1 MRDIPTSL
9 ESLAQAL
16 IQPEIILGYVAF
28 LFGLFLLNLVLFSA
42 RFRRIRKGV
51 LNGVSLLRS
60 VTSEESFR
68 EQFDQVNEGLTANPV
83 FGEAWSEFT
92 ECLIFPLEP
101 EKAIQNSRDAAEYF
115 HSSAVIDRHLS
126 IRYYNSVPNILTG
139 LGILGT
145 FIGLAAGIGVA
156 QAGLRADD
164 IQLMQVALGDLLG
177 GASLAFI
184 TSIVGLALSLLF
196 LGIERWSLGRLHR
209 HLQGFV
215 RKIDGLVS
223 RVTPERILTD
233 HLVELKAQS
242 LQLKRFN
249 TDLAFQIAGAL
260 DEKIAGRL
268 TPALDKLLGAVNELK
283 EGQKSSSEETIRA
296 LVDEFRQTMTG
307 ATGAEFDRIS
317 QTLQKIDQAMAR
329 TADQFSERETSL
341 QNSMMGLLEEIGAT
355 LSRNSQHMQSEVEG
369 SVRALLEGVGSSL
382 TQLQDTLARGRADAQ
397 AALEV
402 ASERASREMEEN
414 LRKSTDAL
422 ATAAAGIADR
432 MNHAGVHLSDQVTKS
447 TQGLGDEI
455 RELREH
461 VRAITS
467 MVDSVGLA
475 ASQLTEA
482 SKGSELIVRRLG
494 ELEAVLRTAAE
505 QIGKGSRSTEDAV
518 LSVRDGVSKVQEAI
532 GELTENQRSTAA
544 AWTDYRSRFEGLDDS
559 LRNTFQ
565 QLDSGVSRY
574 TEQVTKFHNGM
585 DSNLSTA
592 LETLGGAIRD
602 LEEILEDFADR
613 GGSL

>member
-1 MRDIPTSL
+1 MQEIPAPL
-9 ESLAQAL
+9 ETLAQAL
-16 IQPEIILGYVAF
+16 IQPGVILGYVAF

-42 RFRRIRKGV
+42 RFMRIRKGV
-51 LNGVSLLRS
+51 LQGVSLLKP
-60 VTSEESFR
+60 VGSEESFTER
-68 EQFDQVNEGLTANPV
+68 FDQVDEALTANPV
-83 FGEAWSEFT
+83 FGEAWGEFT
-92 ECLIFPLEP
+92 ECLIFPQETGKP
-101 EKAIQNSRDAAEYF
+101 IQNSRDAAEYF

-156 QAGLRADD
+156 QAGLQQGE
-164 IQLMQVALGDLLG
+164 IEPMQRALGNLLG

-184 TSIVGLALSLLF
+184 TSIAGLALSLLF

-215 RKIDGLVS
+215 RKIDGVVS
-223 RVTPERILTD
+223 RITPERILTD
-233 HLVELKAQS
+233 HLVEMKAQTH
-242 LQLKRFN
+242 QLKRFN
-249 TDLAFQIAGAL
+249 TELAFQIAGAL

-283 EGQKSSSEETIRA
+283 EGQQSSSEETIRA
-296 LVDEFRQTMTG
+296 LVNEFRETMTG

-317 QTLQKIDQAMAR
+317 QTLQRIDEAMAR
-329 TADQFSERETSL
+329 TADQFGEREASL
-341 QNSMMGLLEEIGAT
+341 QDSMKDLLEEIGAT
-355 LSRNSQHMQSEVEG
+355 LARNSRHMQSEVEG
-369 SVRALLEGVGSSL
+369 SVRTLLEAVGGSL
-382 TQLQDTLARGRADAQ
+382 TELQDALAKGRADAQ
-397 AALEV
+397 TALDAA
-402 ASERASREMEEN
+402 SQRASREMEEG
-414 LRKSTDAL
+414 LQKATDAL
-422 ATAAAGIADR
+422 AAAAVGVADG
-432 MNHAGVHLSDQVTKS
+432 MTHAGGSFSDQISES
-447 TQGLGDEI
+447 TRGLGDEI

-461 VRAITS
+461 VRAVS
-467 MVDSVGLA
+467 AMAGSVGTA

-494 ELEAVLRTAAE
+494 ELEGVLRTAAE
-505 QIGKGSRSTEDAV
+505 QIGRGSRSAEDAV
-518 LSVRDGVSKVQEAI
+518 TTVRDGVSRVHEAI
-532 GELTENQRSTAA
+532 EELNENQRNTAA
-544 AWTDYRSRFEGLDDS
+544 AWTDYRSRFEGLDAS

-565 QLDSGVSRY
+565 ELDSGVSRY

-585 DSNLSTA
+585 DRNLSTA